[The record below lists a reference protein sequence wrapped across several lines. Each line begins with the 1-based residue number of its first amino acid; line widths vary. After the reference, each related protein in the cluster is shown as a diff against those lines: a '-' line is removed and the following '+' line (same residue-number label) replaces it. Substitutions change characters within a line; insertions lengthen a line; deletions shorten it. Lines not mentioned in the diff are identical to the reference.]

1 MQAISIHNL
10 KKHFKVYKK
19 QPGILGSFRSLF
31 FRPAHVVKAVDD
43 ISFEID
49 QGELVGFIGPNGA
62 GKTTTLKCLS
72 GLLYPSKGAIRVVG
86 YTPFERKTEYLK
98 KISLVMGQKNQLLW
112 DLPSQ
117 ETFTLNKVM
126 YEIDDSIYEKTLK
139 ELTTILEVEHLLT
152 TPVRQL
158 SLGQRMKMELIAALL
173 HRPKVLFL
181 DEPTIGLDVVMQ
193 KKIRDFI
200 SEYNRK
206 FQATI
211 LLTSHYMSDVKE
223 LCKRVIVIDHGNIF
237 YDGTINKLVEKF
249 ADFKILTALFGT
261 NKIDMR
267 KLARLGEIKPASS
280 ADGKEEGKVT
290 IVVKR
295 SEAKKVAIKL
305 LNTFPVEDL
314 NIEEP
319 ELEEVI
325 RLVFAR
331 KK

>member
-1 MQAISIHNL
+1 
-10 KKHFKVYKK
+10 
-19 QPGILGSFRSLF
+19 
-31 FRPAHVVKAVDD
+31 
-43 ISFEID
+43 
-49 QGELVGFIGPNGA
+49 
-62 GKTTTLKCLS
+62 
-72 GLLYPSKGAIRVVG
+72 
-86 YTPFERKTEYLK
+86 
-98 KISLVMGQKNQLLW
+98 
-112 DLPSQ
+112 
-117 ETFTLNKVM
+117 
-126 YEIDDSIYEKTLK
+126 
-139 ELTTILEVEHLLT
+139 
-152 TPVRQL
+152 
-158 SLGQRMKMELIAALL
+158 
-173 HRPKVLFL
+173 
-181 DEPTIGLDVVMQ
+181 
-193 KKIRDFI
+193 
-200 SEYNRK
+200 
-206 FQATI
+206 
-211 LLTSHYMSDVKE
+211 MSDVKE

-305 LNTFPVEDL
+305 LNTFPVEDI